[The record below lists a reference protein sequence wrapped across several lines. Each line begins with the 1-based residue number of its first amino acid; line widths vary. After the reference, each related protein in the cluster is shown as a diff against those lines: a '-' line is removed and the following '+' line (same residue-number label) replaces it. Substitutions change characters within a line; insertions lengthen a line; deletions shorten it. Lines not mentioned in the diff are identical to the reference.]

1 MGGPAHKGKERRKGL
16 CGPQHAAAPLNLP
29 CLWLP
34 GRRFRMEK
42 DGNRCFVEFSPIM
55 EDACWIKEQQSKAKQ
70 SKVDG
75 WIHAQITA
83 MTVLY
88 SSGCNH
94 ALSNQQLFLNHF
106 LLECSFYLMNGL
118 KSCSSI
124 SQRLGA
130 TCLGQTWALRG
141 LMPISRNSSG
151 DNFLKVGKDH
161 RSDSPLG

>member
-70 SKVDG
+70 SG
-75 WIHAQITA
+75 WMDSRTNYSHDSF
-83 MTVLY
+83 VLQ
-88 SSGCNH
+88 SCNH